1 LSSASFLG
9 LTLAY
14 ALSPPRVRH
23 PYLLWTAL
31 VAATSGSLTLAADL
45 KVLQRRK
52 RDANVPEINGEQV
65 ERTTRDRQLWEFL
78 RTGLSGLGFAMA
90 VVGIWGDG
98 A

>member
-1 LSSASFLG
+1 
-9 LTLAY
+9 
-14 ALSPPRVRH
+14 
-23 PYLLWTAL
+23 LLWTAL

-52 RDANVPEINGEQV
+52 RDTNVPEINGEQV